1 MATSR
6 DPAARNLWIKKCA
19 QLILSSY
26 RRDDF
31 ADPDGY
37 TLQLAMILDR
47 YDDAVIEAVTLPTTG
62 IQRTCKF
69 PPSIAEVVA
78 FIDDHIRRANYAKEY
93 DTRTREQLRE
103 REEFERSTKA
113 ETPEHRAAVVKR
125 CKEEARAKG
134 FRFPEDKTPHHET
147 PASVRARFDISKE
160 QWDAIANSPLPDAWQ
175 TLNTAAG
182 GMLPNE
188 PLPGTDEH
196 VRWQTEQASHKAGNG
211 KPFPK
216 ASPQLEAILRGRRQ

>member
-1 MATSR
+1 
-6 DPAARNLWIKKCA
+6 
-19 QLILSSY
+19 
-26 RRDDF
+26 
-31 ADPDGY
+31 
-37 TLQLAMILDR
+37 MILDR

-125 CKEEARAKG
+125 CKEEVRAKA
-134 FRFPEDKTPHHET
+134 FASPRTRPRTMRRRR
-147 PASVRARFDISKE
+147 ASVTDSAFRRSNGMKSRIRHCPMHGK
-160 QWDAIANSPLPDAWQ
+160 PRH
-175 TLNTAAG
+175 AAG
-182 GMLPNE
+182 GTLPDE
-188 PLPGTDEH
+188 PLRGPTSTSVETGRHPIRRET
-196 VRWQTEQASHKAGNG
+196 ASLSP
-211 KPFPK
+211 KP
-216 ASPQLEAILRGRRQ
+216 ARSSRRS